1 MDFLESA
8 LIGGGGEGA
17 TIILVLFFMLAIAET
32 EVRFFFFSGRFS
44 SDLVNMIWSRCV
56 DFKVDL
62 QFPPVGSRR
71 NWRTERSL
79 SPWLRLTFRR
89 ETKP

>member
-32 EVRFFFFSGRFS
+32 EVRFFSFLGG
-44 SDLVNMIWSRCV
+44 LA
-56 DFKVDL
+56 L
-62 QFPPVGSRR
+62 
-71 NWRTERSL
+71 TL
-79 SPWLRLTFRR
+79 SI
-89 ETKP
+89 

>member
-32 EVRFFFFSGRFS
+32 EVRFFSF
-44 SDLVNMIWSRCV
+44 LVG
-56 DFKVDL
+56 L
-62 QFPPVGSRR
+62 AL
-71 NWRTERSL
+71 TL
-79 SPWLRLTFRR
+79 SI
-89 ETKP
+89 